1 MKLGSDDRLID
12 LTVSDLR
19 AVLLEAVRDVIEEL
33 EPGPTGELLTT
44 EELAKLIKVSPD
56 TARKWRRQGCPHVA
70 VGEKKFRWRLSDV
83 LRWREE
89 LDSA

>member
-1 MKLGSDDRLID
+1 MKHGGDDRLID

-19 AVLLEAVRDVIEEL
+19 TVLLAAVRDVIEEL
-33 EPGPTGELLTT
+33 EPRPTGELLTT
-44 EELAKLIKVSPD
+44 DELAKVIKVSPD

-70 VGEKKFRWRLSDV
+70 VGEKKLRWRLSDV

-89 LDSA
+89 LDRA

>member
-1 MKLGSDDRLID
+1 MKHGSDDRLID

-19 AVLLEAVRDVIEEL
+19 AVLLDAVRDVMEER
-33 EPGPTGELLTT
+33 EPGTTSELLTT
-44 EELAKLIKVSPD
+44 EELARVIKVSPD

-70 VGEKKFRWRLSDV
+70 VGEKKLRWRLSDV

-89 LDSA
+89 LDRV